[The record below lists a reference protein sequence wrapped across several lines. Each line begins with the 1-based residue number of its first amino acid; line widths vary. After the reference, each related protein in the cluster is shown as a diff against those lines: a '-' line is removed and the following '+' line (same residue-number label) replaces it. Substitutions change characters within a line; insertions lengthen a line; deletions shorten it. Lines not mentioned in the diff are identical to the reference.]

1 MHIKDGFLRRIKL
14 SSKKN
19 TLQENEKSGIL
30 ESEKF
35 KELLFWKREFRT
47 INELLDAATELEMPN
62 LIKRK
67 KVIERKLDAAERAMH
82 DINKG
87 LYFGIGYKLGNDADV
102 KPIPIIGRWSKL
114 NNHVGFKGTTRVGK
128 TINMQ
133 GHIEQCIAKGMDV
146 IVIDPKGGVKQDV
159 LSSVVES
166 CHAYDRS
173 EDITYF
179 SPAFPSISQKINVCY
194 GLSNLELSAGFV
206 ESISTPTMDRFYI
219 DTAEEILMAITTSF
233 EYLQEVSDPTGKLTA
248 MLEKAELKR
257 YFAHMNNERKSE
269 YDFLEN
275 YGFEDLDMIDDYEQS
290 VISEQ
295 EVLEFQ
301 ENGFNRSM
309 MTFRELERY
318 AHYKELKNLRTTVKL
333 LEINRNI
340 KYKKN
345 VRALRDDALR
355 LLNSALA
362 TDETHFAKVSKTLT
376 NKLAALSVGPIG
388 ELLCSIRI
396 NPLMNRLIRK
406 DRGVVAVMQP
416 FPMKFKRSAEIFNK
430 MILGMVSSMMGAVGV
445 EGRAL
450 PRRLAIFIDEAG
462 SVAYPGIQDF
472 FNRAGGLGATV
483 FVYTQTDEDYRE
495 SVGETLANIVLDNV
509 NTKGI
514 MRLNSLSSTRE
525 AAEEIGTFKQMK
537 TIAMVSGGGT
547 EGRYT
552 TDVQEEY
559 LCSPQDIKSLPIGEG
574 ILMHDGKTY
583 YVDFPFRKAPAAAVK
598 MPELSSEIEKRI
610 LASFEKI
617 LEEKEEVA

>member
-1 MHIKDGFLRRIKL
+1 LFSEKKKVANKSNSI
-14 SSKKN
+14 SK
-19 TLQENEKSGIL
+19 
-30 ESEKF
+30 SEKF
-35 KELLFWKREFRT
+35 KELLFWKREFKT
-47 INELLDAATELEMPN
+47 INGLLDEAQEEELPELL
-62 LIKRK
+62 KRK
-67 KVIERKLDAAERAMH
+67 KVIERRLDIAERNMY
-82 DINKG
+82 DISRG
-87 LYFGIGYKLGNDADV
+87 LYFGVGYELGNKSDV
-102 KPIPIIGRWSKL
+102 KPVPIIANWSKL

-128 TINMQ
+128 TVNMQ

-166 CHAYDRS
+166 CHIHNRS

-194 GLSNLELSAGFV
+194 GLSNLELSSGFV
-206 ESISTPTMDRFYI
+206 ESISTPTMDQFYI
-219 DTAEEILMAITTSF
+219 DTAEGILMAITTSF
-233 EYLQEVSDPTGKLTA
+233 EYLQEVSDPTGRLTA
-248 MLEKAELKR
+248 LLEKAELKR
-257 YFAHMNNERKSE
+257 YFAHMNNENQSE

-275 YGFEDLDMIDDYEQS
+275 YGFEEIDMIDEYEKG
-290 VISEQ
+290 VLEEQ
-295 EVLEFQ
+295 EILEFQ

-309 MTFRELERY
+309 ITFRELEKY

-333 LEINRNI
+333 VEINSNV
-340 KYKKN
+340 KYRKN
-345 VRALRDDALR
+345 VRALRSDALR
-355 LLNSALA
+355 LLDSALA
-362 TDETHFAKVSKTLT
+362 TDEAHFAKVSKTLT

-396 NPLMNRLIRK
+396 NPLMNRLLRK
-406 DRGVVAVMQP
+406 DRGLVSVIQP
-416 FPMKFKRSAEIFNK
+416 FPMKFKKSAEIFNK
-430 MILGMVSSMMGAVGV
+430 MILGMISSMMGAVGA

-462 SVAYPGIQDF
+462 AVAYPGIQDF

-537 TIAMVSGGGT
+537 TIAMVSGGGA

-559 LCSPQDIKSLPIGEG
+559 LCSPQDIKSLPVGEG

-583 YVDFPFRKAPAAAVK
+583 YMDFPFRKPPAAAVR
-598 MPELSSEIEKRI
+598 MPELSAEVEKRA
-610 LASFEKI
+610 LASFESI
-617 LEEKEEVA
+617 LEDEAA